1 MFSLSVMIRQ
11 LIVLIGAGMMI
22 AGAWMPLL
30 GMKIFHDESFFDLSA
45 TGAGILIALAVA
57 SALLA
62 IFRKWSGLY
71 LAGLLAL
78 VLLFYTVGE
87 IQNKKSSMDAEFRES
102 FADGPLRSTMR
113 GLVSATRVRYGF
125 FVMAGGAV
133 TVILV
138 PLLWGRVIF
147 RKGTKTA
154 SADLPASE
162 GG

>member
-1 MFSLSVMIRQ
+1 MRSLSVIIRQ
-11 LIVLIGAGMMI
+11 LLVLTGAGMMI

-30 GMKIFHDESFFDLSA
+30 GMKIFHDESFLDLSA
-45 TGAGILIALAVA
+45 TGATILIALAVA

-71 LAGLLAL
+71 LTGLLAL

-87 IQNKKSSMDAEFRES
+87 IQNKKSSMDTEFRES
-102 FADGPLRSTMR
+102 IADGPLRSTMR
-113 GLVSATRVRYGF
+113 GLVSATHVRYGF
-125 FVMAGGAV
+125 FVMASGAV

-147 RKGTKTA
+147 RRGTKPA
-154 SADLPASE
+154 PADLSRGE
-162 GG
+162 SG

>member
-1 MFSLSVMIRQ
+1 MFNFSVIIRQ
-11 LIVLIGAGMMI
+11 LIVLISAGMMI
-22 AGAWMPLL
+22 AGVWMPLL
-30 GMKIFHDESFFDLSA
+30 GMKIFHDESFLDLSA
-45 TGAGILIALAVA
+45 TGATILIALAIA

-62 IFRKWSGLY
+62 IVRKWSGLY
-71 LAGLLAL
+71 LTGLLAL

-87 IQNKKSSMDAEFRES
+87 IQNKKSGMDTELRES
-102 FADGPLRSTMR
+102 IADGPLRSTMR

-125 FVMAGGAV
+125 FVMAGGAA

-147 RKGTKTA
+147 RKGTKNTI
-154 SADLPASE
+154 ADMSGCD